1 MWRWAPLTTREE
13 EGAGLLMLANGRL
26 KKVMV
31 TLHSYCCAEGHK
43 RKNL

>member
-1 MWRWAPLTTREE
+1 MTTGEE

-31 TLHSYCCAEGHK
+31 TLYSYC
-43 RKNL
+43 

>member
-1 MWRWAPLTTREE
+1 MTTREE

-31 TLHSYCCAEGHK
+31 TLYSYC
-43 RKNL
+43 